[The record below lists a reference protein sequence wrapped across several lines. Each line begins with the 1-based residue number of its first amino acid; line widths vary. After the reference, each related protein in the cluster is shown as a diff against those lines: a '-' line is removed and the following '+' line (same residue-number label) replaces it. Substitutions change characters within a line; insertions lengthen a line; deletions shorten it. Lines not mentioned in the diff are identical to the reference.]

1 MVAFYYPN
9 QNILYVI
16 MLHFISRIL
25 DPLVTP
31 LKYFG
36 SILSSEIPQ
45 LPPANTQSVMTDGV
59 LTSTA

>member
-31 LKYFG
+31 LKYFD

>member
-31 LKYFG
+31 LKCFD